1 MQTRNI
7 FQNWTRPQPPQL
19 NYYTIFSAFYKCF
32 FFIFF
37 LSIFLNFWIFS
48 KIKKNI
54 YFLSLVYLL
63 GYDATLSSACCTLAL
78 ASILLLV
85 TAYLSAMSWP
95 ARSRARELTAQF
107 SQLWP
112 AYYSYSARFEPSI
125 TRLTNLILLCT
136 TYIYCII
143 IYILTKY
150 ITNLEYINKY

>member
-1 MQTRNI
+1 M
-7 FQNWTRPQPPQL
+7 
-19 NYYTIFSAFYKCF
+19 F
-32 FFIFF
+32 FFFHFF
-37 LSIFLNFWIFS
+37 FCLFFWIFEFFQ
-48 KIKKNI
+48 KLKKI

-85 TAYLSAMSWP
+85 TSYLSAMSWP

-112 AYYSYSARFEPSI
+112 PYYSYSARFEPSI